1 MSEPSFTL
9 ARLPHIELGAG
20 RLALLPDTIAR
31 HGRQV
36 LLVTGRRSFRTT
48 DRWPWLLAELEARG
62 VGIDELAVGGEPSPD
77 LVDGAVARFGGSGID
92 VVAGI
97 GGGSVLDAAK
107 AIAGLLIPGNSVR
120 DHLEGVG
127 PELPYLGPA
136 VPLVAVPT
144 TAGTGSEATKN
155 AVLSERGPNGYKR
168 SFRDERL
175 VAAETIVDPDL
186 LVGCP
191 PELIAADG
199 MDAVTQL
206 LESYVSQRAGPVTDP
221 LALAGLEAAGNGLL
235 AWHGGVVSGDAPEA
249 TARSRVRMALAALL
263 SGVCLANAGLGVV
276 HGIASPLGAHFP
288 IPHGAACGAV
298 LTAGVEANIAAL
310 ERRAHDG
317 PALARY
323 ATIGRLLAGLPAATS
338 DNEARHALVAELRRW
353 TTELGVAGLSAFGVT
368 ERDIPAIVA
377 GSRGSSMRTN
387 PIELTD
393 EEIAEVIRASL

>member
-1 MSEPSFTL
+1 MSELSFAL

-20 RLALLPDTIAR
+20 RLGLLPDSIAR
-31 HGRQV
+31 HGRHA
-36 LLVTGRRSFRTT
+36 LLVTGRRSFRAT

-62 VGIDELAVGGEPSPD
+62 VVIDELAVGGEPSPD
-77 LVDGAVARFGGSGID
+77 LVDRAVARFGGRGID

-127 PELPYLGPA
+127 PEIPYRGPA
-136 VPLVAVPT
+136 VPFVAVPT

-155 AVLSERGPNGYKR
+155 AVLSDRGPTGFKR

-206 LESYVSQRAGPVTDP
+206 LEAYVSQRAGPVTDS
-221 LALAGLEAAGNGLL
+221 LALAGLEAAGDGLL
-235 AWHGGVVSGDAPEA
+235 AWHASAIRGDGPDV
-249 TARSRVRMALAALL
+249 TADVRARMALAALL
-263 SGVCLANAGLGVV
+263 SGICLANAGLGVV
-276 HGIASPLGAHFP
+276 HGIASPLGALHP

-298 LTAGVEANIAAL
+298 LVAGVEANIAAL
-310 ERRAHDG
+310 DRRAPG
-317 PALARY
+317 SPALVRY
-323 ATIGRLLAGLPAATS
+323 AIVGRLLTGLPAASS
-338 DNEARHALVAELRRW
+338 DAAARHALVAELRLW
-353 TTELGVAGLSAFGVT
+353 TTGLGVAGLSAFGVT

-387 PIELTD
+387 PIELAD
-393 EEIAEVIRASL
+393 EELAGVIRASL

>member
-1 MSEPSFTL
+1 MSEPSFAL

-20 RLALLPDTIAR
+20 RLALLPDAVAR
-31 HGRQV
+31 HGRHA
-36 LLVTGRRSFRTT
+36 LLVTGHRSFRST
-48 DRWPWLLAELEARG
+48 DRWPWLLEKLEARG
-62 VGIDELAVGGEPSPD
+62 VAVEELAVGGEPSPD
-77 LVDGAVARFGGSGID
+77 LVDEAVARLRGRGID

-127 PELPYLGPA
+127 PELPYPGPA
-136 VPLVAVPT
+136 VPFVAVPT

-155 AVLSERGPNGYKR
+155 AVLSEGGPGGFKR

-175 VAAETIVDPDL
+175 VAAEAIVDPDL

-206 LESYVSQRAGPVTDP
+206 LESYVSRRSGPVTDA
-221 LALAGLEAAGNGLL
+221 LALAGLETARDGLP
-235 AWHGGVVSGDAPEA
+235 AWHAGAVRGDEPEA
-249 TARSRVRMALAALL
+249 TAHPRAGMAFAALL
-263 SGVCLANAGLGVV
+263 SGICLANAGLGVV
-276 HGIASPLGAHFP
+276 HGIASPLGALFP
-288 IPHGAACGAV
+288 VPHGAACGAV
-298 LTAGVEANIAAL
+298 LAAGVQANVAAL
-310 ERRAHDG
+310 EQRAYGD

-323 ATIGRLLAGLPAATS
+323 AIAGRLLARLPGTTPDAES
-338 DNEARHALVAELRRW
+338 RSALVAELRRW
-353 TTELGVAGLSAFGVT
+353 TSELGIAGLSAFGVT
-368 ERDIPAIVA
+368 ERDIPAFVA

-393 EEIAEVIRASL
+393 EEIAGVIRTSL